1 MASELIVEPRR
12 RPVEMTTTVPGSKSV
27 ANRALIC
34 AALADGE
41 SDIHNLPDGD
51 DTSAMIAGL
60 NDVGIDVS
68 HTGTSAHVH
77 GANGRIPGGS
87 VWAGLAGTTSRFALA
102 LGACSSTGITVD
114 GQPRLRERPI
124 GPLLTALSDLGCEV
138 AHNDGRL
145 PATVHGPV
153 GNHEIA
159 IAGDISSQYISALM
173 MVAPYFPSG
182 LTIRITT
189 PLVSRPYVD
198 LTAAVMSI
206 HGHSAI
212 HVADDVVTIDAGGYA
227 AVAHTVEADA
237 SSASYPLALA
247 ALLGGSVT
255 VEGLGIASTQGDAVF
270 VDILRQMGMGVEQ
283 TVSATRV
290 SRDEPALRPVDL
302 NLADCSD
309 LVPTVAAVAT
319 VASGSTV
326 IRGVGFI
333 RNKESDRIS
342 DLGNL
347 LRAFGAD
354 VDEED
359 DGLVI
364 HGDPQ
369 RGLRPP
375 HSNIATYD
383 DHRLAMVAGIL
394 GSVTGGTTIEDAD
407 VVSKSWPGFWSA
419 LHDWTA

>member
-1 MASELIVEPRR
+1 VSSELIGEPRR
-12 RPVEMTTTVPGSKSV
+12 QPIDVKTTVPGSKSV
-27 ANRALIC
+27 ANRALVC
-34 AALADGE
+34 AALGIGVTDL
-41 SDIHNLPDGD
+41 HNLPDGD

-60 NDVGIDVS
+60 NNLGVDVS
-68 HTGTSAHVH
+68 HTGSCTHVR
-77 GANGRIPGGS
+77 GTNGRIPGGS

-102 LGACSSTGITVD
+102 LGACSQLGITVD
-114 GQPRLRERPI
+114 GEPRLRERPI
-124 GPLLTALSDLGCEV
+124 GPLLAALSDLGCEV
-138 AHNDGRL
+138 SHRDGRL

-153 GNHEIA
+153 VNHEIA

-182 LTIRITT
+182 LTLRITT

-212 HVADDVVTIDAGGYA
+212 HVADDVVTIGAGGYA

-290 SRDEPALRPVDL
+290 SRDEPTLRPVDL
-302 NLADCSD
+302 NLSNCSD

-319 VASGSTV
+319 IASGSTV

-354 VDEED
+354 VDETD

-369 RGLRPP
+369 RGVRPP
-375 HSNIATYD
+375 RSNVATCD

-419 LHDWTA
+419 LRDWTA

>member
-1 MASELIVEPRR
+1 VASELIAEPRR
-12 RPVEMTTTVPGSKSV
+12 QPVDVRTTVPGSKSV

-34 AALADGE
+34 AALADGT
-41 SDIHNLPDGD
+41 SDISNLPDGD

-60 NDVGIDVS
+60 NDVGVDVS
-68 HTGTSAHVH
+68 HTGSRALVRGTK
-77 GANGRIPGGS
+77 GRIPGGS

-138 AHNDGRL
+138 AHHDGRL

-270 VDILRQMGMGVEQ
+270 VDILRRMGMGVEQ
-283 TVSATRV
+283 IVSATRV
-290 SRDEPALRPVDL
+290 SRDEPALHPVDL
-302 NLADCSD
+302 DLADCSD

-333 RNKESDRIS
+333 RNKESDRIG
-342 DLGNL
+342 DLANL
-347 LRAFGAD
+347 LRAFGTD
-354 VDEED
+354 VDETD
-359 DGLVI
+359 DGLII

-369 RGLRPP
+369 RGLHPP
-375 HSNIATYD
+375 QSSIATCD

-394 GSVTGGTTIEDAD
+394 GTVTGGTTIDDAN
-407 VVSKSWPGFWSA
+407 VVSKSWPGFWPA
-419 LHDWTA
+419 LREWTA

>member
-1 MASELIVEPRR
+1 VSSKLIGEPRR
-12 RPVEMTTTVPGSKSV
+12 QPIDARTTVPGSKSV
-27 ANRALIC
+27 ANRALVC
-34 AALADGE
+34 AALANGV
-41 SDIHNLPDGD
+41 SDLHNLPDGD

-60 NDVGIDVS
+60 NNLGIDVTQS
-68 HTGTSAHVH
+68 GSRAQVR
-77 GANGRIPGGS
+77 GVDGRIPGGS

-102 LGACSSTGITVD
+102 LGACSQLGVTVD
-114 GQPRLRERPI
+114 GEPRLRERPI
-124 GPLLTALSDLGCEV
+124 GPLLAALSDLGCEV
-138 AHNDGRL
+138 SPRDGRL

-153 GNHEIA
+153 VNHEIA

-255 VEGLGIASTQGDAVF
+255 VEGLGIACTQGDAVF

>member
-12 RPVEMTTTVPGSKSV
+12 QPIDVTTTVPGSKSV
-27 ANRALIC
+27 ANRALVC
-34 AALADGE
+34 AALADGT
-41 SDIHNLPDGD
+41 SDIVNLPDGD
-51 DTSAMIAGL
+51 DTSAMIIGL
-60 NDVGIDVS
+60 NNVGVDVS
-68 HTGTSAHVH
+68 HTGSRARIRGT
-77 GANGRIPGGS
+77 NGRIPGGS

-102 LGACSSTGITVD
+102 LGACSRVGVTVD

-124 GPLLTALSDLGCEV
+124 GPLLAALSNLGC
-138 AHNDGRL
+138 ATTHRDGRL
-145 PATVHGPV
+145 PATVHGPTV
-153 GNHEIA
+153 NHEIA

-189 PLVSRPYVD
+189 PLISRPYVE
-198 LTAAVMSI
+198 LTAAVMDI
-206 HGHSAI
+206 HGHSAVD
-212 HVADDVVTIDAGGYA
+212 VADEAVTIGAGGYVG
-227 AVAHTVEADA
+227 VAHTVEADA

-247 ALLGGSVT
+247 ALHRGSVT
-255 VEGLGIASTQGDAVF
+255 VEGLGTASTQGDAIF
-270 VDILRQMGMGVEQ
+270 VDILRKMGMSVEQ

-290 SRDEPALRPVDL
+290 SRDEPALHPVDL

-354 VDEED
+354 VDETD

-375 HSNIATYD
+375 QSSIATCD

-394 GSVTGGTTIEDAD
+394 GSVTGGTTIDDAN

-419 LHDWTA
+419 LRKWTM